1 MGENPPENR
10 VENDVASLIYSFAQ
24 LEAFT
29 AVAEHGS
36 LMKAASKLGKDRTTL
51 RDLIDF
57 LEDGLGYALFL
68 REGRSLRLTPE
79 GEQLQRQAH
88 LLMRQVKA
96 FEAFARSVPDSAT
109 QDIALVYDP
118 FTPRAFLQALIATLA
133 AKKIRLSLTSASR
146 DEAEAML
153 ANGQAD
159 LGICQARNR
168 SVGNEMEWR
177 ALGAI
182 EMDFY
187 AATALFAE
195 VASPVSLLAL
205 SLVPQVIMH
214 AASDEPVARRL
225 QISGH
230 TLFTN
235 ELEMLRGLLEQGCGW
250 GFLPTHL
257 QATQWKNVK
266 AAHRSGQ
273 PGNKPDDGH
282 YLEAGQRQARV
293 DQRYAV
299 AASGVMET
307 LSAVSTLCTVYSG
320 SAGRSRCLCHPPG

>member
-1 MGENPPENR
+1 M
-10 VENDVASLIYSFAQ
+10 ASLIYSFAQ

-88 LLMRQVKA
+88 LLMRQAHLLMRQVKA

-153 ANGQAD
+153 ADGQAD

-195 VASPVSLLAL
+195 VASPVSLLDL

-250 GFLPTHL
+250 GFCRPIF
-257 QATQWKNVK
+257 TQ
-266 AAHRSGQ
+266 RSG
-273 PGNKPDDGH
+273 K
-282 YLEAGQRQARV
+282 
-293 DQRYAV
+293 
-299 AASGVMET
+299 M
-307 LSAVSTLCTVYSG
+307 
-320 SAGRSRCLCHPPG
+320 

>member
-1 MGENPPENR
+1 MENG
-10 VENDVASLIYSFAQ
+10 VASLIYSFAQ

-109 QDIALVYDP
+109 QDIVLAYDP

-146 DEAEAML
+146 DEAEARL

-266 AAHRSGQ
+266 RLPTEVGSQGISQ
-273 PGNKPDDGH
+273 TMVTIWKPGSDKRGLIND
-282 YLEAGQRQARV
+282 
-293 DQRYAV
+293 
-299 AASGVMET
+299 T
-307 LSAVSTLCTVYSG
+307 LSLLPALWKR
-320 SAGRSRCLCHPPG
+320 SAL

>member
-1 MGENPPENR
+1 MENG
-10 VENDVASLIYSFAQ
+10 VASLIYSFAQ

-109 QDIALVYDP
+109 QDIALAYDP

-146 DEAEAML
+146 DEAEARL

-195 VASPVSLLAL
+195 VASPVSLLDL

-214 AASDEPVARRL
+214 PASDEPVARRL

-266 AAHRSGQ
+266 RLPTEVGSQGISQ
-273 PGNKPDDGH
+273 TMVTIWKPGSDKCGLIND
-282 YLEAGQRQARV
+282 
-293 DQRYAV
+293 
-299 AASGVMET
+299 T
-307 LSAVSTLCTVYSG
+307 LSLLPALWKR
-320 SAGRSRCLCHPPG
+320 SAL

>member
-1 MGENPPENR
+1 
-10 VENDVASLIYSFAQ
+10 VASLIYSFAQ

-109 QDIALVYDP
+109 QDIALAYDP

-146 DEAEAML
+146 DEAEARL

-266 AAHRSGQ
+266 RLPTEVGSQGISQ
-273 PGNKPDDGH
+273 TMVTIWKPGSDKRGLIND
-282 YLEAGQRQARV
+282 
-293 DQRYAV
+293 
-299 AASGVMET
+299 T
-307 LSAVSTLCTVYSG
+307 LSLLPALWKR
-320 SAGRSRCLCHPPG
+320 SAL

>member
-1 MGENPPENR
+1 MS
-10 VENDVASLIYSFAQ
+10 SLNYSFAQ

-36 LMKAASKLGKDRTTL
+36 LMKAAMKLGKDRTTL

-96 FEAFARSVPDSAT
+96 FEAFARAVPASAT

-133 AKKIRLSLTSASR
+133 TQKIRLSLTSASR
-146 DEAEAML
+146 DDAEAML
-153 ANGQAD
+153 AGGEAD
-159 LGICQARNR
+159 LAICQARNR

-182 EMDFY
+182 DMDFY
-187 AATALFAE
+187 AAEALFAE
-195 VASPVSLLAL
+195 VTSPVSLLDL

-214 AASDEPVARRL
+214 DASDEPVARRL
-225 QISGH
+225 QIAGH
-230 TLFTN
+230 TLYTN

-257 QATQWKNVK
+257 RAARWKNVK
-266 AAHRSGQ
+266 RLPTEVGSQGISQ
-273 PGNKPDDGH
+273 TMVTIWKPGSDNRGLIND
-282 YLEAGQRQARV
+282 
-293 DQRYAV
+293 
-299 AASGVMET
+299 T
-307 LSAVSTLCTVYSG
+307 LSLLPALWKR
-320 SAGRSRCLCHPPG
+320 SAL

>member
-195 VASPVSLLAL
+195 VASPVSLLDL

-266 AAHRSGQ
+266 RLPTEVGSQGISQ
-273 PGNKPDDGH
+273 TMVTIWKPGSDKRGLIND
-282 YLEAGQRQARV
+282 
-293 DQRYAV
+293 
-299 AASGVMET
+299 T
-307 LSAVSTLCTVYSG
+307 LSLLPALWKR
-320 SAGRSRCLCHPPG
+320 SAL

>member
-1 MGENPPENR
+1 
-10 VENDVASLIYSFAQ
+10 VASLIYSFAQ

-187 AATALFAE
+187 AATTLFAE
-195 VASPVSLLAL
+195 VASPVSLLDL

-266 AAHRSGQ
+266 RLPTEVGSQGISQ
-273 PGNKPDDGH
+273 TMVTIWKPGSDKRGLIND
-282 YLEAGQRQARV
+282 
-293 DQRYAV
+293 
-299 AASGVMET
+299 T
-307 LSAVSTLCTVYSG
+307 LSLLPALWKR
-320 SAGRSRCLCHPPG
+320 SAL

>member
-1 MGENPPENR
+1 M
-10 VENDVASLIYSFAQ
+10 ASLIYSFAQ

-109 QDIALVYDP
+109 QDIVLAYDP

-146 DEAEAML
+146 DEAEARL

-266 AAHRSGQ
+266 RLPTEVGSQGISQ
-273 PGNKPDDGH
+273 TMVTIWKPGSDKRGLIND
-282 YLEAGQRQARV
+282 
-293 DQRYAV
+293 
-299 AASGVMET
+299 T
-307 LSAVSTLCTVYSG
+307 LSLLPALWKR
-320 SAGRSRCLCHPPG
+320 SAL

>member
-1 MGENPPENR
+1 M
-10 VENDVASLIYSFAQ
+10 ASLIYSFAQ

-109 QDIALVYDP
+109 QDIALAYDP

-146 DEAEAML
+146 DEAEARL

-230 TLFTN
+230 TLFAN

-266 AAHRSGQ
+266 RLPTEVGSQGISQ
-273 PGNKPDDGH
+273 TMVTIWKPGSDKRGLIND
-282 YLEAGQRQARV
+282 
-293 DQRYAV
+293 
-299 AASGVMET
+299 T
-307 LSAVSTLCTVYSG
+307 LSLLPALWKR
-320 SAGRSRCLCHPPG
+320 SAL

>member
-1 MGENPPENR
+1 MEN
-10 VENDVASLIYSFAQ
+10 VVASLIYSFAQ

-118 FTPRAFLQALIATLA
+118 FTPRAFLQALIATMA

-195 VASPVSLLAL
+195 VASPVSLLDL

-266 AAHRSGQ
+266 RLPTEVGSQGISQ
-273 PGNKPDDGH
+273 TMVTIWKPGSDKRGLIND
-282 YLEAGQRQARV
+282 
-293 DQRYAV
+293 
-299 AASGVMET
+299 T
-307 LSAVSTLCTVYSG
+307 LSLLPALWKR
-320 SAGRSRCLCHPPG
+320 SAL

>member
-1 MGENPPENR
+1 M
-10 VENDVASLIYSFAQ
+10 ASLIYSFAQ

-36 LMKAASKLGKDRTTL
+36 LMKSASKLGKDRTTL

-109 QDIALVYDP
+109 QDIALAYDP

-133 AKKIRLSLTSASR
+133 TKKIRLSLTSASR

-195 VASPVSLLAL
+195 VASPVSLLDL

-214 AASDEPVARRL
+214 PASDEPVARRL
-225 QISGH
+225 QISGR

-235 ELEMLRGLLEQGCGW
+235 ELEMLRGLLQQGCG
-250 GFLPTHL
+250 
-257 QATQWKNVK
+257 
-266 AAHRSGQ
+266 
-273 PGNKPDDGH
+273 
-282 YLEAGQRQARV
+282 
-293 DQRYAV
+293 
-299 AASGVMET
+299 
-307 LSAVSTLCTVYSG
+307 
-320 SAGRSRCLCHPPG
+320 

>member
-250 GFLPTHL
+250 GVLPTHL

-266 AAHRSGQ
+266 RLPTEVGSQGISQ
-273 PGNKPDDGH
+273 TMVTIWKPGSDKRGLIND
-282 YLEAGQRQARV
+282 
-293 DQRYAV
+293 
-299 AASGVMET
+299 T
-307 LSAVSTLCTVYSG
+307 LSLLPALWKR
-320 SAGRSRCLCHPPG
+320 SAL

>member
-1 MGENPPENR
+1 M
-10 VENDVASLIYSFAQ
+10 ASLIYSFAQ

-109 QDIALVYDP
+109 QDIALAYDP

-153 ANGQAD
+153 ADGQAD

-195 VASPVSLLAL
+195 VASPVSLLDL

-266 AAHRSGQ
+266 RLPTEVGSQGISQ
-273 PGNKPDDGH
+273 TMVTIWKPGSDKRGLIND
-282 YLEAGQRQARV
+282 
-293 DQRYAV
+293 
-299 AASGVMET
+299 T
-307 LSAVSTLCTVYSG
+307 LSLLPALWKR
-320 SAGRSRCLCHPPG
+320 SAL

>member
-1 MGENPPENR
+1 MENG
-10 VENDVASLIYSFAQ
+10 VASLIYSFAQ

-109 QDIALVYDP
+109 QDIALAYDP

-195 VASPVSLLAL
+195 VASPVSLLDL

-214 AASDEPVARRL
+214 PASDEPVARRL

-266 AAHRSGQ
+266 RLPTEVGSQGISQ
-273 PGNKPDDGH
+273 TMVTIWKPGSDKRGLIND
-282 YLEAGQRQARV
+282 
-293 DQRYAV
+293 
-299 AASGVMET
+299 T
-307 LSAVSTLCTVYSG
+307 LSLLPALWKR
-320 SAGRSRCLCHPPG
+320 SAL

>member
-1 MGENPPENR
+1 M
-10 VENDVASLIYSFAQ
+10 ASLIYSFAQ

-96 FEAFARSVPDSAT
+96 FEAFARTVPDSAT

-195 VASPVSLLAL
+195 VASPVSLLDL

-266 AAHRSGQ
+266 RLPTEVGSQGISQ
-273 PGNKPDDGH
+273 TMVTIWKPGSDKRGLIND
-282 YLEAGQRQARV
+282 
-293 DQRYAV
+293 
-299 AASGVMET
+299 T
-307 LSAVSTLCTVYSG
+307 LSLLPALWKR
-320 SAGRSRCLCHPPG
+320 SAL

>member
-68 REGRSLRLTPE
+68 REGRGLRLTPE

-118 FTPRAFLQALIATLA
+118 FTPRAFLQALITTLA

-153 ANGQAD
+153 ASGQAD

-195 VASPVSLLAL
+195 VASPVSLLDL

-266 AAHRSGQ
+266 RLPTEVGSQGISQ
-273 PGNKPDDGH
+273 TMVTIWKPGSDKRGLIND
-282 YLEAGQRQARV
+282 
-293 DQRYAV
+293 
-299 AASGVMET
+299 T
-307 LSAVSTLCTVYSG
+307 LSLLPALWQR
-320 SAGRSRCLCHPPG
+320 SAL

>member
-1 MGENPPENR
+1 M
-10 VENDVASLIYSFAQ
+10 ASLIYSFAQ

-109 QDIALVYDP
+109 QDIALAYDP

-146 DEAEAML
+146 DEAEARL

-195 VASPVSLLAL
+195 VASPVSLLDL

-214 AASDEPVARRL
+214 PASDEPVARRL

-266 AAHRSGQ
+266 RLPTEVGSQGISQ
-273 PGNKPDDGH
+273 TMVTIWKPGSDKRGLIND
-282 YLEAGQRQARV
+282 
-293 DQRYAV
+293 
-299 AASGVMET
+299 T
-307 LSAVSTLCTVYSG
+307 LSLLPALWKR
-320 SAGRSRCLCHPPG
+320 SAL

>member
-1 MGENPPENR
+1 MS
-10 VENDVASLIYSFAQ
+10 SLNYSFAQ

-36 LMKAASKLGKDRTTL
+36 LMKAAMKLGKDRTTL

-96 FEAFARSVPDSAT
+96 FEAFARAVPASAT

-133 AKKIRLSLTSASR
+133 TQKIRPSLTSASR
-146 DEAEAML
+146 DDAEAML
-153 ANGQAD
+153 AGGEAD
-159 LGICQARNR
+159 LAICQARNR

-182 EMDFY
+182 DMDFY
-187 AATALFAE
+187 AAEALFAE
-195 VASPVSLLAL
+195 VASPVSLLDL

-214 AASDEPVARRL
+214 DASDEPVARRL
-225 QISGH
+225 QIAGH
-230 TLFTN
+230 TLYTN

-257 QATQWKNVK
+257 RAARWKNVK
-266 AAHRSGQ
+266 RLPTEVGSQGISQ
-273 PGNKPDDGH
+273 TMVTIWKPGSDKRGLIND
-282 YLEAGQRQARV
+282 
-293 DQRYAV
+293 
-299 AASGVMET
+299 T
-307 LSAVSTLCTVYSG
+307 LSLLPALWKR
-320 SAGRSRCLCHPPG
+320 SAL

>member
-1 MGENPPENR
+1 M
-10 VENDVASLIYSFAQ
+10 ASLIYSFAQ

-187 AATALFAE
+187 AATTLFAE
-195 VASPVSLLAL
+195 VASPVSLLDL

-235 ELEMLRGLLEQGCGW
+235 ELEMLRGLLEKGCGW

-257 QATQWKNVK
+257 QAVRWQNVK
-266 AAHRSGQ
+266 RLHTEVGSQGIGQ
-273 PGNKPDDGH
+273 TMVTIWKPGSDKRRLIN
-282 YLEAGQRQARV
+282 
-293 DQRYAV
+293 
-299 AASGVMET
+299 ET
-307 LSAVSTLCTVYSG
+307 LSLLPSLWKD
-320 SAGRSRCLCHPPG
+320 SAL